1 MVSWFPSTSFFP
13 STRPSLVRFQL
24 SSHPNLSASMPTK
37 GHTEEDYAR
46 MGDPVLLDK
55 IDKLFECNLGDLVD
69 LPQLVVVGDQ
79 SSGKS
84 SVLAGLTK
92 LPFPR
97 DSGLCTRFATQIIF
111 RRSNVENNKVSI
123 IPGPKSNADHVA
135 NVKSWHTE
143 VEKLDA
149 DSFKRILSEVSGVM
163 WSSCLWLVFA
173 DLKF

>member
-1 MVSWFPSTSFFP
+1 MIASPLFEIIYGDFI
-13 STRPSLVRFQL
+13 SLQIIIRVNAAIAETISIVLEFM
-24 SSHPNLSASMPTK
+24 SASMPTK
-37 GHTEEDYAR
+37 VKSDEDYAR

-55 IDKLFECNLGDLVD
+55 IDRLFECNLGDLVD

-111 RRSNVENNKVSI
+111 RRSNVESIKVSI
-123 IPGPKSNADHVA
+123 IPGGNSTAEHA
-135 NVKSWHTE
+135 ENVKAWKTE
-143 VEKLDA
+143 VDKLDA
-149 DSFKRILSEVSGVM
+149 DSFRRILSEVR
-163 WSSCLWLVFA
+163 
-173 DLKF
+173 